1 MKDQRF
7 TPQRSLLVI
16 IDMQQRLMPAIEHG
30 ARLVDQVC
38 RLMQAAQLLDIPIV
52 LVEENPAG
60 LGATERR
67 IRQMAPRA
75 PVIAK
80 MAFGAGDEAVV
91 LAEFE
96 KRRAAGR
103 DQFIL
108 AGTEAHVCVLQ
119 SALGLAAR
127 GYHVGV
133 VSDCIGSRRAH
144 DRDVAITRMSGAGVS
159 PLTGEMI
166 VFEWLA
172 SAAHPQF
179 KKILDTVR

>member
-7 TPQRSLLVI
+7 TPQRSLLVM

-30 ARLVDQVC
+30 TRLVDQAC
-38 RLMQAAQLLDIPIV
+38 RLMRAAQLLDIPLT

-60 LGATERR
+60 LGATEER
-67 IRQMAPRA
+67 IRQAAPQA
-75 PVIAK
+75 PVIVK
-80 MAFGAGDEAVV
+80 MAFGAGDEAAV
-91 LAEFE
+91 LEEFE
-96 KRRAAGR
+96 KRRAGGR
-103 DQFIL
+103 DQLVL
-108 AGTEAHVCVLQ
+108 AGAEAHVCVLQ

-144 DRDVAITRMSGAGVS
+144 DREVAITRMPGAGVS
-159 PLTGEMI
+159 LLTREMI

-179 KKILDTVR
+179 KAVLDTVR